1 MEQSGSRRT
10 AREVLQALPGH
21 VRADVLRRLRR
32 RGRPL
37 ALRDITVVDAGM
49 LKRAVTAASLGNCM
63 EWFDFGVYS
72 YLAAVI
78 GKVFFPNVGTGVQV
92 LASFT
97 TFAAAFLVRPLGGLY
112 FGPLGDRIGRQKVLA
127 TTMLMMAASTF
138 AIGFIPSYETIGIAA
153 PILLLVCRMVQG
165 FSTGGEYGGATTFV
179 AEYSPDRRRG
189 FLGSW
194 LDFGTF
200 TGYAAGSGI
209 VTLLNATL
217 GEVTVES
224 WAWRLPFLIAG
235 PIGVIGLYIR
245 LKLEDTPAY
254 QEQLDAHDREMS
266 EQKSGGGRLKEVGV
280 IFTRHWRAVL
290 ICIGLVLLY
299 NVTNYMVTAYLPTY
313 MTESLH
319 RSTTTS
325 DLLVLSSMAL
335 VVALITFVGRA
346 SDRFG
351 RRPVYLI
358 AAVAQVVLAYPCFLL
373 IRQDGWVLPLVGI
386 LVLAALLAG
395 FAGPTAATLPA
406 LFPTAIRYGAMGISF
421 NIAVSAFGGT
431 TPLANAA
438 LVEGTG
444 DLMMPAYYLMISGV
458 IGLVAALFLKESSLL
473 PLKGSQPMVDTEEE
487 AKELVDTSELA
498 LNQMNAR
505 GSGQ

>member
-1 MEQSGSRRT
+1 MEQSRGRRS
-10 AREVLQALPGH
+10 ARDVLQAMPGH
-21 VRADVLRRLRR
+21 VRTEFTRRMRK

-37 ALRDITVVDAGM
+37 ALQDITVVDAGM
-49 LKRAVTAASLGNCM
+49 LKRAVVAASVGNCM

-72 YLAAVI
+72 YLAVVI
-78 GKVFFPNVGTGVQV
+78 GKVFFPDVGAGVQV

-127 TTMLMMAASTF
+127 TTMLMMAGSTF
-138 AIGFIPSYETIGIAA
+138 AIGFIPSYATIGVFA
-153 PILLLVCRMVQG
+153 PILLLICRMVQG

-189 FLGSW
+189 FLCSW

-209 VTLLNATL
+209 VTLLTATL
-217 GEVTVES
+217 GDETLES

-235 PIGVIGLYIR
+235 PIGAIGLYIR
-245 LKLEDTPAY
+245 LKLEDSPAY
-254 QEQLDAHDREMS
+254 QEQLDAHDRDLA
-266 EQKSGGGRLKEVGV
+266 EQESGSGRLHEIVE
-280 IFTRHWRAVL
+280 ILTRHWRAVL
-290 ICIGLVLLY
+290 MCIGLVLLY

-319 RSTTTS
+319 RSTTHS
-325 DLLVLSSMAL
+325 DLLVLSAMGL
-335 VVALITFVGRA
+335 VVLLITFVGRA

-351 RRPVYLI
+351 RRPVFLT
-358 AAVAQVVLAYPCFLL
+358 AAVAQIVLAYPCFML
-373 IRQDGWVLPLVGI
+373 IRQDGWILPLLGT

-395 FAGPTAATLPA
+395 FAGPSAATLPA

-431 TPLANAA
+431 TPLVNTA
-438 LVEGTG
+438 LVDVTHN
-444 DLMMPAYYLMISGV
+444 LMMPAFYLIASGV
-458 IGLVAALFLKESSLL
+458 IGFIAALFLRESSLL
-473 PLKGSQPMVDTEEE
+473 PLRGSQPMVGTEEE
-487 AKELVDTSELA
+487 AQDLVNTSELA
-498 LNQMNAR
+498 LAELR
-505 GSGQ
+505 AESKR